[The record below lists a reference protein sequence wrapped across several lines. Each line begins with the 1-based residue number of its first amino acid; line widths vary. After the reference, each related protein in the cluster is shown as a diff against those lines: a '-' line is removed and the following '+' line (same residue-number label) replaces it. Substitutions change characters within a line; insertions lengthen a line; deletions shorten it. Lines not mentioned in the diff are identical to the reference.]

1 MGKLSYPQDNGFAL
15 FNGKQNTTY
24 NEYYEIN
31 TGHADRS
38 KYFEIERWG
47 PKWGR
52 QLYEDM
58 TPVEWWPK
66 NRGYKG
72 SNAAND
78 IRCRDICFITLLICL
93 VNLILPSLH

>member
-1 MGKLSYPQDNGFAL
+1 MGKFSCPQDNGFAL

-38 KYFEIERWG
+38 KYFEIEKWG
-47 PKWGR
+47 PEWGR

-66 NRGYKG
+66 NSGYKG
-72 SNAAND
+72 SNSAND
-78 IRCRDICFITLLICL
+78 IRCRDMFFTVHRIGYAT
-93 VNLILPSLH
+93 LILTSHP